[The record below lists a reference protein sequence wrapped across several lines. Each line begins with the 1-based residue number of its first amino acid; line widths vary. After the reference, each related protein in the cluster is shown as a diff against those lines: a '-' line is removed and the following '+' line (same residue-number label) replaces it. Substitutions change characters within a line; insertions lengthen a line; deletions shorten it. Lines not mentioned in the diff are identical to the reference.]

1 MRCKR
6 RRFQGQRARGEKY
19 SRRRAL
25 YSKRRTTARGEKGRE
40 RERVRE
46 RERESSLR
54 LSRSNSKTNKFYKR
68 RLSLSLITARVQNVA
83 SLVSRRSFA
92 RPNVVRVEVLSD
104 GSLSRARRD
113 IIQKR
118 ERGERDV
125 SPSFCRAGAIRH
137 ARKTKKKIF
146 QGGLAFTRGEKIY
159 MYTRSPHRLFSVLI
173 RKVSPALR
181 VPLIS
186 LFTCVL

>member
-6 RRFQGQRARGEKY
+6 RRCQGQRARGEKY

-113 IIQKR
+113 IIQR
-118 ERGERDV
+118 EGGERRFSS
-125 SPSFCRAGAIRH
+125 SPSFAVLAQFTRDN
-137 ARKTKKKIF
+137 KKKKSSKQSRF
-146 QGGLAFTRGEKIY
+146 YTRGKIY
-159 MYTRSPHRLFSVLI
+159 IYVHVLTPSF
-173 RKVSPALR
+173 VFCSNP
-181 VPLIS
+181 
-186 LFTCVL
+186 